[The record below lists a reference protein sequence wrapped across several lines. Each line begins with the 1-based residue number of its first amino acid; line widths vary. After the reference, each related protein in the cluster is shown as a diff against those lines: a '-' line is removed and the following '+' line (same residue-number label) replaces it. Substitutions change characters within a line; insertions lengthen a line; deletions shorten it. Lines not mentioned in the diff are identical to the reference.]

1 MDGLKRVTKK
11 WKNII
16 VVDEEKKVLFE
27 FDVGDT
33 KKILQKNKRNKK
45 ISTKRKLKSLDGIKD
60 LEIKKDDHQPKNKYG
75 YLITSNS
82 IIFSRNY
89 TPPTVELQR
98 NFDENA
104 RKEAQKNQQNEIRL
118 DLNQITIPENEDEY
132 DSYFNDGI
140 ENNDDFFYY

>member
-1 MDGLKRVTKK
+1 MLAIQKKYYKRI
-11 WKNII
+11 NAI
-16 VVDEEKKVLFE
+16 
-27 FDVGDT
+27 
-33 KKILQKNKRNKK
+33 KK

-60 LEIKKDDHQPKNKYG
+60 LEIKKDDHQPKKKYG
-75 YLITSNS
+75 YLKTSNS

-98 NFDENA
+98 NLDENT